1 MPTLSSLTLCVE
13 EPEIEPRV
21 ASMDCP
27 GAEALELEA
36 PDMIRPNASVVVKS
50 HCFAASVDVGLGLID
65 GPLIYR
71 YWVSG

>member
-1 MPTLSSLTLCVE
+1 MLTLSSLMLWVE
-13 EPEIEPRV
+13 ELEIEPRV

-36 PDMIRPNASVVVKS
+36 PDTIRPSASVVVKS
-50 HCFAASVDVGLGLID
+50 HCLAVSAEAVLGLID

>member
-1 MPTLSSLTLCVE
+1 MLWVE
-13 EPEIEPRV
+13 ELDIEPRV

-50 HCFAASVDVGLGLID
+50 HCRAVSADAVLGPID